1 MNTLNIGERHEP
13 RLASWLRHVAMGLLG
28 LVLVVSL
35 VLSFAVE
42 FMASGVDSH
51 RRAQSSLNTGDVAA
65 GVYAHGDQPSRPVP

>member
-51 RRAQSSLNTGDVAA
+51 RVQGLLKTGDVAGDVHA
-65 GVYAHGDQPSRPVP
+65 NGDQPSRLAP